1 MPSFDV
7 VSKVQMHE
15 VDNAVQQTAK
25 EIATRYDFR
34 DTGSSIERTEEG
46 IVLRANSEGR
56 IDAAFTVLQE
66 KLVRRKVSL
75 KSIDAQNT
83 EQSGATFRKLLKITQ
98 GLSTEKAKEVV
109 KYLKRSRAT
118 RCASTAARRTSC
130 SRRSRPCA
138 RRTSAWN
145 YSSRTTGTEAV
156 AFSSPLAAP
165 CTGARSAARCVP
177 TTDPGASRACAG
189 G

>member
-46 IVLRANSEGR
+46 IVLRSNSEGR
-56 IDAAFTVLQE
+56 IDAAFSVLQE

-75 KSIDAQNT
+75 KSIDPQNI
-83 EQSGATFRKLLKITQ
+83 EPMGGSTFRKLVKITQ
-98 GLSTEKAKEVV
+98 GISTEKAKDV
-109 KYLKRSRAT
+109 LKFLKGSGLKVQGAIQGDTVRVSGNKKDILQQAIGAMRNHDFGLELQFE
-118 RCASTAARRTSC
+118 
-130 SRRSRPCA
+130 
-138 RRTSAWN
+138 N
-145 YSSRTTGTEAV
+145 YR
-156 AFSSPLAAP
+156 
-165 CTGARSAARCVP
+165 
-177 TTDPGASRACAG
+177 D
-189 G
+189 

>member
-15 VDNAVQQTAK
+15 VDNAVLQTSK

-34 DTGSSIERTEEG
+34 DTHTSVERTDEG

-56 IDAAFTVLQE
+56 LEAALNVLRE

-75 KSIDAQNT
+75 KAIDAQPV
-83 EQSGATFRKLLKITQ
+83 EAAGGSAFRQLVKINQ

-109 KYLKRSRAT
+109 KFLKGAGVKVHDPRCRT
-118 RCASTAARRTSC
+118 RCPDI
-130 SRRSRPCA
+130 RPD
-138 RRTSAWN
+138 N
-145 YSSRTTGTEAV
+145 TGHII
-156 AFSSPLAAP
+156 LLYL
-165 CTGARSAARCVP
+165 
-177 TTDPGASRACAG
+177 
-189 G
+189 

>member
-25 EIATRYDFR
+25 EIVTRYDFR
-34 DTGSSIERTEEG
+34 DTGCTIERNEEG

-75 KSIDAQNT
+75 KSIDPQNT
-83 EQSGATFRKLLKITQ
+83 EPMGGTTFRKLIKITQ
-98 GLSTEKAKEVV
+98 GLSTEKAKDVV
-109 KYLKRSRAT
+109 KFLKGSGLKVQGSIQGDSVRVNGSKKDILQQAI
-118 RCASTAARRTSC
+118 AAMRTQDFGVELQFE
-130 SRRSRPCA
+130 
-138 RRTSAWN
+138 N
-145 YSSRTTGTEAV
+145 YR
-156 AFSSPLAAP
+156 
-165 CTGARSAARCVP
+165 
-177 TTDPGASRACAG
+177 D
-189 G
+189 

>member
-34 DTGSSIERTEEG
+34 DTDSSIERTDEG

-56 IDAAFTVLQE
+56 LEAALTVLQE

-75 KSIDAQNT
+75 KAIEPEKP
-83 EQSGATFRKLLKITQ
+83 EQAGGTKWRQLVKLNQ
-98 GLSTEKAKEVV
+98 GISTEKAKELV
-109 KYLKRSRAT
+109 KFLKGSGLKIQSAIHQDQVRVSGQKRDTLQQAI
-118 RCASTAARRTSC
+118 AAMRNQDFGVELQFE
-130 SRRSRPCA
+130 
-138 RRTSAWN
+138 N
-145 YSSRTTGTEAV
+145 YR
-156 AFSSPLAAP
+156 
-165 CTGARSAARCVP
+165 
-177 TTDPGASRACAG
+177 D
-189 G
+189 